1 MNMHWKEFHWKE
13 LGDRMVHPRRWSG
26 MAWSVVLLVLACSI
40 GTAVVGV
47 KLVQIADRQAV
58 SFNTK

>member
-1 MNMHWKEFHWKE
+1 MDMHWKEMS
-13 LGDRMVHPRRWSG
+13 DRIVHPRKWSG
-26 MAWSVVLLVLACSI
+26 MAWAVVALVVFCSI

>member
-1 MNMHWKEFHWKE
+1 MHMHWKEMGE
-13 LGDRMVHPRRWSG
+13 RVVHPRKWSG
-26 MAWSVVLLVLACSI
+26 MAWTVVAMVLLCSI

-47 KLVQIADRQAV
+47 KLVQMADRQSV

>member
-1 MNMHWKEFHWKE
+1 MDLHWKEVGE
-13 LGDRMVHPRRWSG
+13 RMVHPRKWSR
-26 MAWSVVLLVLACSI
+26 MAWAVVAMVLLCSI

-47 KLVQIADRQAV
+47 KLVQIADRQSA

>member
-1 MNMHWKEFHWKE
+1 MDMHWKEMS
-13 LGDRMVHPRRWSG
+13 DRIVHPRKWSG
-26 MAWSVVLLVLACSI
+26 MAWAVVALVLFCSI